1 MCLYGYR
8 EKADRES
15 RAQLQASGRQM
26 NIYTKDVLVTTF
38 CITEEVMGLGNNSL
52 S

>member
-1 MCLYGYR
+1 MPIYAYR

-15 RAQLQASGRQM
+15 RAQLQASGKQM
-26 NIYTKDVLVTTF
+26 N
-38 CITEEVMGLGNNSL
+38 TEHKGCAGDHILYHRLGNNSL